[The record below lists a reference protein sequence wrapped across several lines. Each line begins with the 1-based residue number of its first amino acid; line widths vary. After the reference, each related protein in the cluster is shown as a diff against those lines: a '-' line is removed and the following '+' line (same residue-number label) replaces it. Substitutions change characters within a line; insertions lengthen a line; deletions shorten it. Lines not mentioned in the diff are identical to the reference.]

1 MDQYGSR
8 IISPN
13 EKQDID
19 RALLRA
25 FVMNGIAFQAS
36 NNPFLQEFVT
46 KLNPM
51 YRLPDRNKLSRV
63 ILTQEV
69 VQVEK
74 NNESLINEADH
85 LTLNLDGWTDRCGR
99 SLYEF
104 NVITENRKAVVLS
117 LLDVSVHSHT
127 APFIVDRVEAVLQ
140 RASTKC
146 DIERKLRAIVTDNPN
161 VMAKM
166 RELFISKPDNRHILS
181 FRCFAHAI
189 NLIAGEH
196 LFLSPDLYSPINF
209 LFIPLQEM
217 LSSILMPFASCP
229 K

>member
-8 IISPN
+8 VISSN

-19 RALLRA
+19 RSLLRA
-25 FVMNGIAFQAS
+25 FVMNGVAFQAT
-36 NNPFLQEFVT
+36 NNPFFQEFVN

-51 YRLPDRNKLSRV
+51 YHLPDRMKLSRA

-74 NNESLINEADH
+74 NNDSLINEADH

-104 NVITENRKAVVLS
+104 NVITENRRAVVLS
-117 LLDVSVHSHT
+117 LVDVSVHSHT
-127 APFIVDRVEAVLQ
+127 APFIVDRLQTVLQ
-140 RASTKC
+140 RASTNC

-166 RELFISKPDNRHILS
+166 RELFISKPNNGHILS

-196 LFLSPDLYSPINF
+196 PFCFPDL
-209 LFIPLQEM
+209 
-217 LSSILMPFASCP
+217 
-229 K
+229 